1 MKTKILE
8 IILGGLEKD
17 TVSVDEIGLEIVNV
31 AIGQLPEKQYADVMK
46 TVGMLGKAMVKIEE
60 VGKDKVIA
68 VEEMRAVEEELTPGT
83 KRLLTTVLRKLLRG

>member
-1 MKTKILE
+1 MKTKILG
-8 IILGGLEKD
+8 IILDGLEKD

-68 VEEMRAVEEELTPGT
+68 VEEMRAVEEGLTPGT